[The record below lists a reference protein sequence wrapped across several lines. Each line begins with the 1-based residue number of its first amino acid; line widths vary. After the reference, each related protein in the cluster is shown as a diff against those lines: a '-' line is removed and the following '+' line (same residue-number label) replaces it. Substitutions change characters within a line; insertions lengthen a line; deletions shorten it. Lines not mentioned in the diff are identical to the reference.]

1 MDFNFNL
8 DLSFAEEKKIKELN
22 EKEIYDVFI
31 IGGGPAALTA
41 AVYCMRKGVNT
52 AIVASK
58 IGGQVADTKGIENYM
73 GYNYIE
79 GDELVSKFSTQVK
92 QFEISYK
99 DEIWVEEVFVENNI
113 KKIRL
118 SNGKVYQ
125 SKTVV
130 IAAGSKWRQL
140 NVPGEKELKGR
151 GVAYCA
157 ICDGPFFKDLD
168 IAIVGGGNTG
178 VESALDLA
186 KTVKSITLVEYA
198 EKLNADKVLVD
209 KIANFDNIKV
219 ITNAKVMEILGDN
232 AVNGLKYQDRSTLE
246 EHTVGVE
253 GVFVEIGLE
262 PNTSFV
268 KDLLELNKY
277 KEIITNKSGE
287 TSVSGIFAAGDI
299 TDVPFKQII
308 IASGEGAKAALA
320 ACEYLLKN

>member
-79 GDELVSKFSTQVK
+79 GDELVNKFSTQVK

-99 DEIWVEEVFVENNI
+99 DEIWVEEVFVEDGI

-125 SKTVV
+125 SKTVI

-157 ICDGPFFKDLD
+157 ICDGPFFKGLD

-186 KTVKSITLVEYA
+186 KIVKSITLIEYA
-198 EKLNADKVLVD
+198 EKLNADKVLVEKLAD
-209 KIANFDNIKV
+209 FDNIKV
-219 ITNAKVMEILGDN
+219 ISNAQVMEILGDT
-232 AVNGLKYQDRSTLE
+232 AVSGLKYKNRANNE
-246 EHTVGVE
+246 ENEIKVE

-262 PNTSFV
+262 PNSSFV
-268 KDLLELNKY
+268 SNLLELNKY
-277 KEIITNKSGE
+277 KEIVTDKNCE
-287 TSVSGIFAAGDI
+287 TSIKGIFAAGDI

-308 IASGEGAKAALA
+308 IASGEGAKSALS

>member
-79 GDELVSKFSTQVK
+79 GDELVNKFSTQVK

-99 DEIWVEEVFVENNI
+99 DEIWVEEVFVEDGI

-125 SKTVV
+125 SKTVI

-140 NVPGEKELKGR
+140 SVPGEKELKGR

-157 ICDGPFFKDLD
+157 ICDGPFFKGLD

-186 KTVKSITLVEYA
+186 KIVKSITLIEYA
-198 EKLNADKVLVD
+198 EKLNADKVLVEKLAD
-209 KIANFDNIKV
+209 FDNIKV
-219 ITNAKVMEILGDN
+219 ISNAQVMEILGDT
-232 AVNGLKYQDRSTLE
+232 AVSGLKYKNRANNE
-246 EHTVGVE
+246 ENEIKVE

-262 PNTSFV
+262 PNSSFV
-268 KDLLELNKY
+268 SNLLELNKY
-277 KEIITNKSGE
+277 KEIVTDKNCE
-287 TSVSGIFAAGDI
+287 TSIKGIFAAGDI

-308 IASGEGAKAALA
+308 IASGEGAKSALS